1 MRSGSDS
8 LRRPMRVMPAPA
20 THTSSIGAPACPA
33 GSRPVKLTR
42 KGASPP
48 CIFKTPASSVV
59 GVKVGGSPLP
69 PRSHKTARKPG
80 APPIASHAVN
90 PNSRLG
96 RPASPH
102 RQGRVMERIFAGLDV
117 SKDRLDVHVRPTD
130 DSFAV
135 AYDEEGL
142 AMLVSR
148 LGLLQ
153 PTLIVLEAT
162 GGYEVKVAAGL
173 ANAGLPVAV
182 VNPRQIRD
190 FARATGQLAKTDR
203 LDARANARFAETV
216 QPAARPLATAQAQVL
231 AALVARRRQL
241 VDMLGAEQNRRRQ
254 ARDPGLQKRIRA
266 HVTWLT
272 RAIEE
277 LEGEIKRLIRSSPV
291 WWEAEDLLTS
301 APGIGDTTAHALIAD
316 LPELGRLDRRRIA
329 ALVGIAPLNRDSGL
343 WRGRRMIGGGR
354 PPVRRALFMATLV
367 AIRYNPVIRDF
378 YRRLTTA
385 GRPKKV
391 AVIAAMR
398 KLLTILN
405 AMLRDHRQ
413 WQPA

>member
-1 MRSGSDS
+1 
-8 LRRPMRVMPAPA
+8 
-20 THTSSIGAPACPA
+20 
-33 GSRPVKLTR
+33 
-42 KGASPP
+42 
-48 CIFKTPASSVV
+48 
-59 GVKVGGSPLP
+59 
-69 PRSHKTARKPG
+69 
-80 APPIASHAVN
+80 
-90 PNSRLG
+90 
-96 RPASPH
+96 
-102 RQGRVMERIFAGLDV
+102 MERIFVGLDV

-142 AMLVSR
+142 TMLVSQ

-162 GGYEVKVAAGL
+162 GGYEVKVAAVL

-190 FARATGQLAKTDR
+190 FARATGQLAKTDT

-216 QPAARPLATAQAQVL
+216 QPAARPLATGQAQVL
-231 AALVARRRQL
+231 AELVARRRQL

-291 WWEAEDLLTS
+291 WREAEDLLTS

-316 LPELGRLDRRRIA
+316 LSELGRLDRRRIA

>member
-1 MRSGSDS
+1 
-8 LRRPMRVMPAPA
+8 
-20 THTSSIGAPACPA
+20 
-33 GSRPVKLTR
+33 
-42 KGASPP
+42 
-48 CIFKTPASSVV
+48 
-59 GVKVGGSPLP
+59 
-69 PRSHKTARKPG
+69 
-80 APPIASHAVN
+80 
-90 PNSRLG
+90 
-96 RPASPH
+96 
-102 RQGRVMERIFAGLDV
+102 MERIFVGLDV

-162 GGYEVKVAAGL
+162 GGYEVKVAAVL

-190 FARATGQLAKTDR
+190 FARATGQLAKTDT

-216 QPAARPLATAQAQVL
+216 QPAARPLATEQAQVL
-231 AALVARRRQL
+231 AELVARRRQL

-254 ARDPGLQKRIRA
+254 AREPGLQKRILA

-291 WWEAEDLLTS
+291 WREAEDLLTS
-301 APGIGDTTAHALIAD
+301 TPGIGDTTAHALIAD

>member
-1 MRSGSDS
+1 
-8 LRRPMRVMPAPA
+8 
-20 THTSSIGAPACPA
+20 
-33 GSRPVKLTR
+33 
-42 KGASPP
+42 
-48 CIFKTPASSVV
+48 
-59 GVKVGGSPLP
+59 
-69 PRSHKTARKPG
+69 
-80 APPIASHAVN
+80 
-90 PNSRLG
+90 
-96 RPASPH
+96 
-102 RQGRVMERIFAGLDV
+102 MERIFVGLDV

-190 FARATGQLAKTDR
+190 FARATGQLAKTDT

-291 WWEAEDLLTS
+291 WREAEDLLTS